1 MAEQD
6 VAMLTMRR
14 PDLAGVHPED
24 DELPADTWSG
34 ERWVDFRKIQESLL
48 ERRAV
53 DVDSFSDAVRV
64 AAFFYGQEDG
74 TAFIAFCSGGVLEVS
89 QVSHSDATI
98 LLPGART
105 KGKVRHPLFA
115 SLLGTL
121 RIMWFAVRHPGRS
134 AWIDHDTGEVWAAD
148 RTV

>member
-14 PDLAGVHPED
+14 PDSASFHPED
-24 DELPADTWSG
+24 DDLPVGKWSG
-34 ERWVDFRKIQESLL
+34 ERWADFREIRESFL
-48 ERRAV
+48 ELRAV

-64 AAFFYGQEDG
+64 AAVFYGQEDG
-74 TAFIAFCSGGVLEVS
+74 AAFIAFRRGGVLEVS
-89 QVSHSDATI
+89 RVSHSDATI
-98 LLPGART
+98 LLPSVGT
-105 KGKVRHPLFA
+105 EGKVRHPLLA